1 MAIAHGVATDRE
13 IEFRLLGPLEVRARG
28 RRLAV
33 GGPRQRAVLAALLLR
48 ADRVATVDYLAR
60 AVWGRPPAS
69 MRANLRTYVAALR
82 RVLGDPG
89 DGRRIVTQPDGYRLL
104 VRRDECDV
112 ARFEYW
118 RVSGDRAAR
127 TGDTERA
134 AQCYDHALSVW
145 RGGLLDGLPAV
156 GPALRAEADR
166 WEERRL
172 AVLERSVEVRLLLG
186 AHEDVFDVLYGVV
199 AEHPLRERFW
209 GQLMRGLYAS
219 GRRAEALDTYRR
231 ARRFLVSELGVEPG
245 EDLQGIQQMILD
257 GTLIGDAC

>member
-1 MAIAHGVATDRE
+1 MAFVRGAAEGE
-13 IEFRLLGPLEVRARG
+13 IEFRLLGPLEVCARG

-48 ADRVATVDYLAR
+48 ADRVATIDYLAR
-60 AVWGRPPAS
+60 AVWGRPPVS

-89 DGRRIVTQPDGYRLL
+89 DGRRIVTQPDGYRLV

-112 ARFEYW
+112 ARFEDW
-118 RVSGDRAAR
+118 RLSGDRA
-127 TGDTERA
+127 ERA
-134 AQCYDHALSVW
+134 GETEQAARCYDRALAVW
-145 RGGLLDGLPAV
+145 RGSLLDGLPAV
-156 GPALRAEADR
+156 GQVLRAEADR

-186 AHEDVFDVLYGVV
+186 AHEDVLDALYDAV

-231 ARRFLVSELGVEPG
+231 ARGFLVAELGVEPG
-245 EDLQGIQQMILD
+245 EHLQGIQQVILD
-257 GTLIGDAC
+257 GTLVGDTC